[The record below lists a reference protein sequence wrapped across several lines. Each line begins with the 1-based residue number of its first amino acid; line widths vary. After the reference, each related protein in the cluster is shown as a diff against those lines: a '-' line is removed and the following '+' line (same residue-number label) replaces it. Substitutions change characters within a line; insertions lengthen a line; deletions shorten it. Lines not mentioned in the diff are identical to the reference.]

1 VKRLSEVLVF
11 ASRKCDN
18 QRRKNATPAEST
30 RRLAIICESN
40 MFETSASLLERL
52 RRRPD
57 DASWKRLVD
66 LYTPLLR
73 GWLRRHLVPHEDV
86 DDLVQEVM
94 AVLVRELPN
103 FHYDR
108 TRGSFRGWL
117 RTIMVNRLRYFWR
130 ARQSRPLA
138 TGDSD
143 LARKLAELEDPHSTL
158 SQLWDREHD
167 QHVAR
172 RLLESI
178 APEFEAKSWQTFQR
192 LAMDGAKPTAVAAE
206 LGISLNAV
214 YLAKYRVLKRLR
226 QEIAGLTD

>member
-1 VKRLSEVLVF
+1 
-11 ASRKCDN
+11 
-18 QRRKNATPAEST
+18 
-30 RRLAIICESN
+30 
-40 MFETSASLLERL
+40 MFETSASLLDRL

-73 GWLRRHLVPHEDV
+73 AWLRRHLLPHEDV

-94 AVLVRELPN
+94 AVLVRELPT
-103 FHYDR
+103 FQYDR
-108 TRGSFRGWL
+108 TRGCFRGWL
-117 RTIMVNRLRYFWR
+117 RAITVNRLRNFWR
-130 ARQSRPLA
+130 ARQNRPLA

-143 LARKLAELEDPHSTL
+143 LARKLAELEDPHSNL

-167 QHVAR
+167 RHVTK
-172 RLLESI
+172 RLFEGI
-178 APEFEAKSWQTFQR
+178 AAEFETTSWQAFQR
-192 LAMDGAKPTAVAAE
+192 LAIDGAKPTAVAAE

-214 YLAKYRVLKRLR
+214 YLAKYRVLRRLR